1 MAHRCPLCDRC
12 FGQQTNLDRH
22 LKKHE
27 MEGQDGLLLSASPQ
41 SSPEALDVDQAVDEP
56 LLPSSGSSG
65 TSSAMAAVA
74 AAAAAAHSDG
84 YFNEIRQFM
93 GKVTST
99 QLEEED
105 DVIDEEEDDDDD
117 VSDED
122 PTVQGANQR
131 VQITS

>member
-1 MAHRCPLCDRC
+1 M
-12 FGQQTNLDRH
+12 QQPN
-22 LKKHE
+22 
-27 MEGQDGLLLSASPQ
+27 
-41 SSPEALDVDQAVDEP
+41 
-56 LLPSSGSSG
+56 LPSLAAAVARSMPNFVPPSPGGVSPPPPAQAPSP
-65 TSSAMAAVA
+65 SAVAAAMAAVA